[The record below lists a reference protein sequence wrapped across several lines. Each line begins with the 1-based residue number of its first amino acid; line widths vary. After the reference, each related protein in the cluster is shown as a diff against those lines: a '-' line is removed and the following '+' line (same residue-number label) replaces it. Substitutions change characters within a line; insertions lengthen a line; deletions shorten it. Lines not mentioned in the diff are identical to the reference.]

1 MAGFTKVNPV
11 GGIALNTLY
20 STLQLK
26 AFKLVFSAALVP
38 GLDTYNDDPNK
49 TADLI
54 AQEFGTTGAMFQIAA
69 DGEEMVI
76 IGDGHALDA
85 ATVKI
90 RAENVVGG
98 TVTVTELTSLAGLL
112 A

>member
-11 GGIALNTLY
+11 GGIQLNRLY

-26 AFKLVFSAALVP
+26 AFKLEFTTALVG
-38 GLDTYNDDPNK
+38 GLDTFDTTK

-54 AQEFGTTGAMFQIAA
+54 AQEFGTTGAMFEISAN
-69 DGEEMVI
+69 GKTMVV

-85 ATVKI
+85 DIVAR
-90 RAENVVGG
+90 RAGNVVGE
-98 TVTVTELTSLAGLL
+98 VVAVTEVTSLMGL
-112 A
+112 

>member
-1 MAGFTKVNPV
+1 MSGFTKVNPV

-20 STLQLK
+20 GTLQLK
-26 AFKLVFSAALVP
+26 AFELVFTTPLVA
-38 GLDTYNDDPNK
+38 GLDTYNTSK

-54 AQEFGTTGAMFQIAA
+54 AQEFGTTGAMFQINAA
-69 DGEEMVI
+69 GTKMVI

-85 ATVKI
+85 AIVAA
-90 RAENVVGG
+90 RAGNVVGEAVA
-98 TVTVTELTSLAGLL
+98 VTQVTSLAGLL

>member
-1 MAGFTKVNPV
+1 MAGFTKINPV
-11 GGIALNTLY
+11 GGIQLNTLY

-26 AFKLVFSAALVP
+26 AFRLVFTTPLVA
-38 GLDTYNDDPNK
+38 GLDTYNTNI

-69 DGEEMVI
+69 DGQEMVI

-85 ATVKI
+85 SIVAI
-90 RAENVVGG
+90 RAGHVVGEA
-98 TVTVTELTSLAGLL
+98 VTVTELTTLAGLL

>member
-1 MAGFTKVNPV
+1 MAGFTKINPV
-11 GGIALNTLY
+11 AGIELGKLY

-26 AFKLVFSAALVP
+26 AFKLEFTTALVP
-38 GLDTYNDDPNK
+38 GLDTYNTNK

-69 DGEEMVI
+69 NGKSMII

-85 ATVKI
+85 DIVAL
-90 RAENVVGG
+90 RAGHVLGEAVV
-98 TVTVTELTSLAGLL
+98 VTELASLL
-112 A
+112 

>member
-1 MAGFTKVNPV
+1 MSGFTKVNPV

-26 AFKLVFSAALVP
+26 AFKLVFTTPLVA
-38 GLDTYNDDPNK
+38 GLDTYDTIK
-49 TADLI
+49 TADLV

-69 DGEEMVI
+69 DGQEMVI

-85 ATVKI
+85 DVVAS
-90 RAENVVGG
+90 RAGHVVGEA
-98 TVTVTELTSLAGLL
+98 VTVTELTSLAGLL

>member
-11 GGIALNTLY
+11 GGIELGKLY

-26 AFKLVFSAALVP
+26 AFKLEFTTALVG
-38 GLDTYNDDPNK
+38 GLDTFDSTK

-54 AQEFGTTGAMFQIAA
+54 AQEFGTTGALFEVKSN
-69 DGEEMVI
+69 GKVMVV

-85 ATVKI
+85 EIVAR
-90 RAENVVGG
+90 RAGNVVSEE
-98 TVTVTELTSLAGLL
+98 VTVTELTSLFGL
-112 A
+112 

>member
-11 GGIALNTLY
+11 GGIELGKLY

-26 AFKLVFSAALVP
+26 AFKLEFTTALVP
-38 GLDTYNDDPNK
+38 GLDTYDSNK

-54 AQEFGTTGAMFQIAA
+54 AQEFGTTGAVFEIKA
-69 DGEEMVI
+69 DGKVMVV

-85 ATVKI
+85 DIVAR
-90 RAENVVGG
+90 RAGNVVGEA
-98 TVTVTELTSLAGLL
+98 VTVTELTSLFGL
-112 A
+112 

>member
-11 GGIALNTLY
+11 GGITLGTLY

-26 AFKLVFSAALVP
+26 VFETVFATPVTG
-38 GLDTYNDDPNK
+38 GLDTYN
-49 TADLI
+49 TTVLGDLV
-54 AQEFGTTGAMFQIAA
+54 AQEFGTTGALFQFKS
-69 DGEEMVI
+69 DGAKMVF

-85 ATVKI
+85 DIVK
-90 RAENVVGG
+90 RRVENVVGT
-98 TVTVTELTSLAGLL
+98 TVTSVTEKTTLAGLL

>member
-11 GGIALNTLY
+11 GGIQLNTLY

-26 AFKLVFSAALVP
+26 AFRLVFSAALVP
-38 GLDTYNDDPNK
+38 GLDTFDTNR

-90 RAENVVGG
+90 RAENVTGL

>member
-11 GGIALNTLY
+11 GGIALATLY

-26 AFKLVFSAALVP
+26 AFKLVFTTPLVG
-38 GLDTYNDDPNK
+38 GLDTYNTNV

-54 AQEFGTTGAMFQIAA
+54 AQEFGTTGAMFEIAA
-69 DGEEMVI
+69 DGQEMII

-85 ATVKI
+85 ATVAA
-90 RAENVVGG
+90 RAGNVVGEA
-98 TVTVTELTSLAGLL
+98 VTVTQLTSLAGLL